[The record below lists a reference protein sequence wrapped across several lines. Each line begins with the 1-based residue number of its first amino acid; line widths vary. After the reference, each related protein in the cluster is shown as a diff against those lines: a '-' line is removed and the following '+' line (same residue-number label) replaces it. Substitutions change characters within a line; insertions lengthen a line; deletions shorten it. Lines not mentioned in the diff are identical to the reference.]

1 MKMNRMK
8 SMMALALIIIG
19 IAGPN
24 IASFAMAE
32 SEYASS
38 PGQKPMEMDTKPGP
52 AFTTIDGKVSKIE
65 GNIYVVE
72 GPDYNAIG
80 GGAHSNEVRVYVGKD
95 TKKIS
100 GEKRVG
106 DKIRAELT
114 QGGFANSIQ

>member
-1 MKMNRMK
+1 MKLNHAQSLMTLTL
-8 SMMALALIIIG
+8 LAGLTG
-19 IAGPN
+19 AFGTGL
-24 IASFAMAE
+24 AWAE
-32 SEYASS
+32 SGATSSSRATAS
-38 PGQKPMEMDTKPGP
+38 ELDTKPGP

-65 GNIYVVE
+65 GNVYVVE
-72 GPDYNAIG
+72 GPSYNALG
-80 GGAHSNEVRVYVGKD
+80 GGANTNEMRVYVGKD

>member
-1 MKMNRMK
+1 MKMNDMK
-8 SMMALALIIIG
+8 QIVAVALLAGITGAVDANLAL
-19 IAGPN
+19 
-24 IASFAMAE
+24 AE
-32 SEYASS
+32 SEYTSAPSA
-38 PGQKPMEMDTKPGP
+38 KPVELDTKPGP

-72 GPDYNAIG
+72 GPAYNAMG
-80 GGAHSNEVRVYVGKD
+80 GGANSNEVRVYVGKD

-100 GEKRVG
+100 GDKKVG

>member
-1 MKMNRMK
+1 MKMIGMT
-8 SMMALALIIIG
+8 STLALALAVG
-19 IAGPN
+19 ITGAL
-24 IASFAMAE
+24 STSLVWAE
-32 SEYASS
+32 AEYPPSSS
-38 PGQKPMEMDTKPGP
+38 PKAQELDTKPGP

-72 GPDYNAIG
+72 GPAYNAIG
-80 GGAHSNEVRVYVGKD
+80 GGANSNEVRVYVGKD

>member
-1 MKMNRMK
+1 MKMNHMK
-8 SMMALALIIIG
+8 CMMTVALAAG
-19 IAGPN
+19 IAGCFSAGL
-24 IASFAMAE
+24 ASAE
-32 SEYASS
+32 AEYAPSS
-38 PGQKPMEMDTKPGP
+38 RPKPVELDTKPGP

-72 GPDYNAIG
+72 GPAYNAIG
-80 GGAHSNEVRVYVGKD
+80 GGANSNEVRVYVGKD

>member
-8 SMMALALIIIG
+8 SMMALALILG
-19 IAGPN
+19 IAG
-24 IASFAMAE
+24 ASIPGFAIAE

-80 GGAHSNEVRVYVGKD
+80 GETHSNEIRVFVGKD

>member
-1 MKMNRMK
+1 V
-8 SMMALALIIIG
+8 AG
-19 IAGPN
+19 IAG
-24 IASFAMAE
+24 AVSTSLVFAEADFTPSSSRKTAE
-32 SEYASS
+32 L
-38 PGQKPMEMDTKPGP
+38 DTKPGP

-72 GPDYNAIG
+72 GPAYNAIG
-80 GGAHSNEVRVYVGKD
+80 GGANSNEVRVYVGKD

-100 GEKRVG
+100 GEKKVG